1 MLDASR
7 LPDAL
12 APEGAAPHTE
22 DATRTQAF
30 RAIAA
35 DAGKVSLLV
44 AEVSSELDQVSARI
58 EREGKAIAD
67 LRQGAAAL
75 SQINDEVNEA
85 ARQAGETGE
94 MERGRIA
101 TGLKDVS
108 RVMSG
113 VGALADSAE
122 SVGEQV
128 GQLNGALE
136 LVSRAAAEIS
146 AIARMTNLLAVNAT
160 IEASRSGEAG
170 RGFKIIAQE
179 VKSLSERTTDTTEQ
193 IGRTLDQLN
202 AQTLGVTEAAD
213 TMLDRMRRLREDG
226 QGVSQTLG
234 VISGAMD
241 SVIEQQQRICE
252 AIAANSATITSM
264 QQGIATLDDGAAQT
278 KQVVKTVEGQVE
290 KLFTSSQNLMGA
302 CVLLDVETDDSPFV
316 RAVQAA
322 AAEVSALF
330 EEELDAGRIS
340 EGDLFDRYYQP
351 IPGTDPQQLMTRA
364 VPITDRLLPPI
375 QEPAL
380 KLSDKVVFCA
390 AVDVNGFL
398 PTHNNK
404 FSQAQRPGDSA
415 WNTAN
420 CRNRR
425 IFDDRTGIAAA
436 RNRAP
441 FLLQVYRRDM
451 GGGVFALM
459 KDVSAPI
466 HVRGKHWG
474 GLRLAYRA

>member
-1 MLDASR
+1 M
-7 LPDAL
+7 
-12 APEGAAPHTE
+12 
-22 DATRTQAF
+22 
-30 RAIAA
+30 
-35 DAGKVSLLV
+35 LV

-67 LRQGAAAL
+67 LHDGAEAL
-75 SQINDEVNEA
+75 SQVNDEVNEA

-94 MERGRIA
+94 LERKRIA
-101 TGLKDVS
+101 TGLNDVS
-108 RVMSG
+108 RVMAG
-113 VGALADSAE
+113 VGGLADSAE

-128 GQLNGALE
+128 SQLNTALE

-179 VKSLSERTTDTTEQ
+179 VKSLSQRTTETTEQ

-202 AQTLGVTEAAD
+202 TQTAGVTEAAD
-213 TMLDRMRRLREDG
+213 TMLERMRRLRDDG
-226 QGVSQTLG
+226 SGVSQTLS

-252 AIAANSATITSM
+252 AIAANSATIAGM
-264 QQGIATLDDGAAQT
+264 QDGIAMLDEGATRT
-278 KQVVKTVEGQVE
+278 KQVVSTVEGQVE
-290 KLFTSSQNLMGA
+290 KLFASSQNLMGA
-302 CVLLDVETDDSPFV
+302 CVSLDVETDDSPFV
-316 RAVQAA
+316 RAVQQA
-322 AAEVSALF
+322 AAEIAARF
-330 EEELDAGRIS
+330 EQELDSGQIGES
-340 EGDLFDRYYQP
+340 DLFDRNYQP
-351 IPGTDPQQLMTRA
+351 IPGTDPQQLMTRC
-364 VPITDRLLPPI
+364 VPITDRLLPPV

-390 AVDVNGFL
+390 AVDANGFL
-398 PTHNNK
+398 PTHNLK
-404 FSQAQRPGDSA
+404 FSQPQRPAESD

-425 IFDDRTGIAAA
+425 IFADRTGLAAA

-466 HVRGKHWG
+466 FVRGKHWG